1 MAKVRTWVRRLRWK
15 QVSSSWSPCLGWY
28 LRSSRMQSVLSLG
41 ACELTQEHLVTQ
53 PTLYKTLISLASVMP
68 CSMDSPPT
76 SQTALSQVHMLILLA
91 HPLTSAKGLSWK
103 LSFSMLFYRDH
114 LFFKKDSITFRAMGR
129 IKKKNTLFPSNLLS
143 QLHSPP

>member
-1 MAKVRTWVRRLRWK
+1 M
-15 QVSSSWSPCLGWY
+15 SSSWSPCLGWY
-28 LRSSRMQSVLSLG
+28 LRSSRMQSVRSLG

-76 SQTALSQVHMLILLA
+76 SQTVLSQAHMLVLLGY
-91 HPLTSAKGLSWK
+91 PLTSAKGLSWK

-114 LFFKKDSITFRAMGR
+114 FFFKKDSITFRAMGR
-129 IKKKNTLFPSNLLS
+129 IIIFKKIPCSFKPSFPIAFTSLDFCPSFLLEA
-143 QLHSPP
+143 

>member
-1 MAKVRTWVRRLRWK
+1 
-15 QVSSSWSPCLGWY
+15 
-28 LRSSRMQSVLSLG
+28 MQSVLSLG

>member
-1 MAKVRTWVRRLRWK
+1 
-15 QVSSSWSPCLGWY
+15 
-28 LRSSRMQSVLSLG
+28 MQSVLSLG

-129 IKKKNTLFPSNLLS
+129 IKKKHLFSFKSSFPIAFTSLDFCPFALFFWRHDIGENVDKVADDFL
-143 QLHSPP
+143 